1 MRIDAVVAD
10 ANVLLSA
17 IVGKAALR
25 VLAEFCILVH
35 VAGFNAEE
43 VAEYL
48 PLMATKYGLPVDL
61 IELQW
66 KLLPIRIHSM
76 DDYKDHFKG
85 ALQDLAARD
94 PEDAHAL
101 ALARSLQLSLWSN
114 DRHLMNLGT
123 EVYSTARLLRVLELG
138 GAEES

>member
-17 IVGKAALR
+17 IVGKAAFR
-25 VLAEFCILVH
+25 VLTEFGIVVH

-48 PLMATKYGLPVDL
+48 PVMAAKYGLPVDL
-61 IELQW
+61 VQLQW

-76 DDYKDHFKG
+76 DDYKDQFEG

-101 ALARSLQLSLWSN
+101 ALARSLQLPLWSN
-114 DRHLMNLGT
+114 DRHLVSLGT
-123 EVYSTARLLRVLELG
+123 EVYSTARLLRVAALDLTRKL
-138 GAEES
+138 